1 MIGSDALPVNEEKYR
16 LRSACIVTMSKKRKG
31 MSADEKQRTILSI
44 YHERCEPFN
53 LKELE
58 NLAAKAGVVQQTVK
72 DVNQSLIDDSLVCS
86 DKIGAANIFWSF
98 PRYISISIR

>member
-1 MIGSDALPVNEEKYR
+1 
-16 LRSACIVTMSKKRKG
+16 
-31 MSADEKQRTILSI
+31 MSADEKQRTVLSI

-58 NLAAKAGVVQQTVK
+58 ALASKAGVVQQTVK
-72 DVNQSLIDDSLVCS
+72 DVNQSLIDDSLVCC

-98 PRYISISIR
+98 PRYSWITVCCRQCCNEVLVKLLMIDKCSIKNWRQS